1 MLYKRDRKF
10 RCAALLL
17 LTNSCVRCCFKNV
30 VLWDDVAWTGE
41 GDDEDESREVEGEGR
56 VAIAVR
62 TLREAETAVLRKN
75 LDIFERRQKRAAL
88 CLLVWRRKGLGC
100 DERQVV
106 LWGQS
111 TINDF

>member
-106 LWGQS
+106 LWGSPQ
-111 TINDF
+111 